1 MNNRARLNNRAS
13 LGLIALLAFGS
24 ALAGVFIGRAWFVPH
39 NPVETELHALLH
51 EKLDLN
57 DGQKARIEQ
66 IERQF
71 APRRQAVELE
81 LRGDNA
87 RLAAA
92 IQAEHGYGPQVRAAV
107 DRSHAAMG
115 ELQKITLEHI
125 FAMRG
130 VLRADQAARFDEAVT
145 RALTA
150 RER

>member
-1 MNNRARLNNRAS
+1 MNNRIG

-24 ALAGVFIGRAWFVPH
+24 ALCGLFIGRAWILPQ
-39 NPVETELHALLH
+39 NAVESEIHTLVHRDL
-51 EKLDLN
+51 KLDPAQEAQLE
-57 DGQKARIEQ
+57 K
-66 IERQF
+66 IEREF
-71 APRRQAVELE
+71 APRKQAIELE

-92 IQAEHGYGPQVRAAV
+92 IQAEHGYGPQVKAAV

-125 FAMRG
+125 FAMRS
-130 VLRADQAARFDEAVT
+130 VLRPDQAARFDEAVT